1 MAKSTKRPLVIF
13 NFKQFRR
20 IGDFIIRVKAIV
32 AAIEANT
39 TLFATPSPST
49 ASVKSHITA
58 LETAETRAQ
67 TRVVGSVATRDEKY
81 SVVMTDV
88 HNLMI
93 YVQGLAD
100 KSASAATAVTIIE
113 SSGFGV
119 KGKRVHVK
127 PPLKARNAPASGS
140 VKLMAKAAVKRAT
153 YQWQMST
160 NNGSTWQNLT
170 STLGANTI
178 VTGLTPGTRV
188 LFRVCA
194 ITQDGIGNWT
204 TPVALVVI

>member
-1 MAKSTKRPLVIF
+1 MAKPTKRPRVVF

-20 IGDFIIRVKAIV
+20 IGDFIIKVKAIV

-49 ASVKSHITA
+49 ASVTGHITE
-58 LETAETRAQ
+58 LETAESVAQ
-67 TRVVGSVATRDEKY
+67 SRIVGSAATRDEKY
-81 SVVMTDV
+81 NVVLTDV
-88 HNLMI
+88 HHLMA

-100 KSASAATAVTIIE
+100 KSASKATAVTIIE
-113 SSGFGV
+113 SSGFAV
-119 KGKRVHVK
+119 KGKGVHVK
-127 PPLKARNAPASGS
+127 PPLKALYTKNSGS
-140 VKLMAKAAVKRAT
+140 VKLMAKAAAQRAT

-160 NNGSTWQNLT
+160 NNGSSWQNLP

-194 ITQDGIGNWT
+194 ITQAEIGGWS
-204 TPVALVVI
+204 TPVPLVVI